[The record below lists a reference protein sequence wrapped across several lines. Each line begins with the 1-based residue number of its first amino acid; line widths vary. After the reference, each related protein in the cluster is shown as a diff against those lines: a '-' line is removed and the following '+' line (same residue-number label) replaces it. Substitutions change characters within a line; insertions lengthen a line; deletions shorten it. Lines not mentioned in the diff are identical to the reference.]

1 MGLRKIADYTIIRE
15 LGRGGM
21 GAVFQALSPSGATVA
36 LKTVTWPQTSDA
48 RARWEA
54 IERFQREA
62 RAARALTHLNICQV
76 LDFGAEQD
84 TLFIVMEFLDGQS
97 LRELIQSA
105 GAIRPERAVEI
116 VTAVCE
122 GLGQAHQHGVV
133 HRDIKPENIMVLRRG
148 QVKLTDFGLA
158 SVAAEAAASE
168 TGRMVG
174 TLCYLSPE
182 QVHGEPVDVR
192 SDIFSLGA
200 TFYEMLTGKRA
211 FQAEERA
218 AVIRQILTADPPSVA
233 GLPTRVSETLQRCLR
248 KRPQARF
255 QSVQE
260 MLATLTGRAP
270 APDATR
276 LLDAQQEA
284 PRIITPTPTPS
295 GPLPPIWN
303 VPHRRNPNFTGRGEL
318 LAAIESTL
326 AGGAQAALT
335 QAIVG
340 LGGIGKTQLA
350 LEYAYRHA
358 GDYQAIWWVRAEE
371 PAQLAGDYAALAVSL
386 DLPEK
391 QAPDQSAIVASVR
404 GWLEHNRD
412 WLLVFDSRAAAAGPR
427 GLLAAGRR
435 RPRSDHLSG
444 PELGRGGGLC
454 GGASASPGRG
464 GGAAR
469 EAHRLVGT
477 GGGHTRTGAGPASAG
492 AGAGRR
498 LRRRHRLQ
506 PGHLPRFA
514 PFQQTGPAA
523 AGAAA

>member
-1 MGLRKIADYTIIRE
+1 M
-15 LGRGGM
+15 
-21 GAVFQALSPSGATVA
+21 
-36 LKTVTWPQTSDA
+36 
-48 RARWEA
+48 
-54 IERFQREA
+54 
-62 RAARALTHLNICQV
+62 

-122 GLGQAHQHGVV
+122 GLAQAHEHGVV

-158 SVAAEAAASE
+158 SVAADTAASE

-182 QVHGEPVDVR
+182 QVHGEPVDAR

-200 TFYEMLTGKRA
+200 TFYEMLTGSRA

-248 KRPQARF
+248 KRPRARF

-391 QAPDQSAIVASVR
+391 QAPDQKRHCSVGARVA
-404 GWLEHNRD
+404 
-412 WLLVFDSRAAAAGPR
+412 RAQPR
-427 GLLAAGRR
+427 LAA
-435 RPRSDHLSG
+435 
-444 PELGRGGGLC
+444 
-454 GGASASPGRG
+454 
-464 GGAAR
+464 
-469 EAHRLVGT
+469 RL
-477 GGGHTRTGAGPASAG
+477 
-492 AGAGRR
+492 
-498 LRRRHRLQ
+498 
-506 PGHLPRFA
+506 
-514 PFQQTGPAA
+514 
-523 AGAAA
+523 